1 MKQNTKEQVLRALSE
16 AEGFLSGQEL
26 SNLLG
31 VSRTAVWKAIGKL
44 KEEGYEIEA
53 VTNKGYRLAHDQE
66 TDILNRTEIEKRLTS
81 DGWKGK
87 TGTYLDFSGGRECL
101 HEHPPSSP
109 HSGLGG
115 SDDDADHGTCCL

>member
-1 MKQNTKEQVLRALSE
+1 MKQNTKEQVLKALSE
-16 AEGFLSGQEL
+16 AEEFLSGQEL

-66 TDILNRTEIEKRLTS
+66 TDILNRTEIEKRLTTIWA
-81 DGWKGK
+81 GHPVFCKK
-87 TGTYLDFSGGRECL
+87 ETGSTNDEACG
-101 HEHPPSSP
+101 
-109 HSGLGG
+109 
-115 SDDDADHGTCCL
+115 

>member
-1 MKQNTKEQVLRALSE
+1 MKQNTKEQVLRALSD

-31 VSRTAVWKAIGKL
+31 VSRTAVWKAMGKL

-66 TDILNRTEIEKRLTS
+66 TDILNQTEIEKRLAQVNWRLEEEKFKPFLRLFARNVTS
-81 DGWKGK
+81 TAKGA
-87 TGTYLDFSGGRECL
+87 TWY
-101 HEHPPSSP
+101 
-109 HSGLGG
+109 
-115 SDDDADHGTCCL
+115 

>member
-1 MKQNTKEQVLRALSE
+1 MKQNTKEQVLKALSE
-16 AEGFLSGQEL
+16 AEEFLSGQEL

-66 TDILNRTEIEKRLTS
+66 TDILNRKLKSGSQQSGRDILFSVRKRPAPRMMTS
-81 DGWKGK
+81 
-87 TGTYLDFSGGRECL
+87 
-101 HEHPPSSP
+101 
-109 HSGLGG
+109 
-115 SDDDADHGTCCL
+115 